1 MTMETIR
8 EAGQDMQ
15 AETSSSDYIQASD
28 VVRRLGSVPAA
39 NIGDAQER
47 IGVASGLSPIW
58 TGAKLAGPAYTV
70 WTRPGDN
77 LFIHKALDGAQP
89 GDVIVINGGGDVS
102 RALIGDLIGIRAKS
116 MGIAGFVIDGAVR
129 DADALAECGLPV
141 FARSVTPAGPYK
153 FGPGRLQIPVAIAGV
168 VVSPGDIVVADA
180 DGVVV
185 VRREDAEHVLLEAE
199 RIEARETEK
208 RISYEAAMANG

>member
-1 MTMETIR
+1 MH
-8 EAGQDMQ
+8 
-15 AETSSSDYIQASD
+15 AETDLTPLAGSPTPD
-28 VVRRLGSVPAA
+28 VVRRLGAIPAA

-47 IGVASGLSPIW
+47 IGVASGLSPVW

-77 LFIHKALDGAQP
+77 LYIHKALDDAQP

-102 RALIGDLIGIRAKS
+102 RALIGDLIGIRAKRL
-116 MGIAGFVIDGAVR
+116 GIAGFVIDGAVR
-129 DADALAECGLPV
+129 DADALADCGLPV

-153 FGPGRLQIPVAIAGV
+153 FGPGRLQLPVAIAGV
-168 VVSPGDIVVADA
+168 VVSPGDFVVADA

-185 VRREDAEHVLLEAE
+185 VRRDEVEQVLVEAE
-199 RIEARETEK
+199 RIEANEIEK
-208 RISYEAAMANG
+208 RISYEAAG

>member
-1 MTMETIR
+1 MH
-8 EAGQDMQ
+8 
-15 AETSSSDYIQASD
+15 AETDLTPLAGSATPD
-28 VVRRLGSVPAA
+28 VVRRLGAVPAA

-47 IGVASGLSPIW
+47 IGVASGLSPVW

-77 LFIHKALDGAQP
+77 LYIHKSLDDAQP
-89 GDVIVINGGGDVS
+89 GDVIVINGGGDES

-116 MGIAGFVIDGAVR
+116 LGIAGFVIDGAVR

-153 FGPGRLQIPVAIAGV
+153 FGPGRLQLPVAIAGV
-168 VVSPGDIVVADA
+168 VVSPGDFVVADA

-185 VRREDAEHVLLEAE
+185 VRRDEVEQVLVEAE
-199 RIEARETEK
+199 RIEANEIEK
-208 RISYEAAMANG
+208 RISYEAAG

>member
-1 MTMETIR
+1 MH
-8 EAGQDMQ
+8 
-15 AETSSSDYIQASD
+15 AETDLTPLAGSATPD
-28 VVRRLGSVPAA
+28 VVRRLGAIPAA

-47 IGVASGLSPIW
+47 IGVASGLSPVW
-58 TGAKLAGPAYTV
+58 AGAKLAGPAYTV

-77 LFIHKALDGAQP
+77 LYIHKALDDAQP
-89 GDVIVINGGGDVS
+89 GDVIVINGGGDES

-116 MGIAGFVIDGAVR
+116 LGIAGFVIDGAVR

-153 FGPGRLQIPVAIAGV
+153 FGPGRLQLPVAIAGV
-168 VVSPGDIVVADA
+168 VVAPGDFVVADA

-185 VRREDAEHVLLEAE
+185 VRRDDVEQVLVEAE
-199 RIEARETEK
+199 RIEANEIEK
-208 RISYEAAMANG
+208 RISYEATG

>member
-1 MTMETIR
+1 MH
-8 EAGQDMQ
+8 
-15 AETSSSDYIQASD
+15 AETDLTPLAGSATPD
-28 VVRRLGSVPAA
+28 VVRRLGAVPAA

-47 IGVASGLSPIW
+47 IGVASGLSPVW
-58 TGAKLAGPAYTV
+58 AGAKLAGPAYTV

-77 LFIHKALDGAQP
+77 LYIHKALDDAQP
-89 GDVIVINGGGDVS
+89 GDVIVINGGGDES

-116 MGIAGFVIDGAVR
+116 LGIAGFVIDGAVR

-153 FGPGRLQIPVAIAGV
+153 FGPGRLQLPVAIAGV
-168 VVSPGDIVVADA
+168 VVSPGDFVVADA

-185 VRREDAEHVLLEAE
+185 VRRDEVEQVLVEAE
-199 RIEARETEK
+199 RIEANEIEK
-208 RISYEAAMANG
+208 RISYEAAR